1 MIPLIQDND
10 ILERSSCKSGSY
22 ALMTMHRPAT
32 VDDAKE
38 LAKMIELIKVAARD
52 RTVVFSVHPRT
63 RTNMERFGIYGEL
76 EQIKNLQLHGP
87 MDYFASRN
95 LLHTAR

>member
-1 MIPLIQDND
+1 M
-10 ILERSSCKSGSY
+10 ERIGLMSGGY

-38 LAKMIELIKVAARD
+38 LGKMIWLIKVAAKD

-63 RTNMERFGIYGEL
+63 RTNMERFGSFKEL
-76 EQIKNLQLHGP
+76 EKIKNLQLHGP
-87 MDYFASRN
+87 MDYFAFQK
-95 LLHTAR
+95 LLRIVK